1 MLRPPCFNPTRP
13 SCSAEQRL
21 SATRTMTSLTDNMLS
36 FVETREGESR
46 PSAPPYG
53 YTWAD
58 ENPYKVKVGADG
70 EPATR
75 WPVALQVDAAK

>member
-1 MLRPPCFNPTRP
+1 
-13 SCSAEQRL
+13 
-21 SATRTMTSLTDNMLS
+21 MLS